1 MKKAEFKLGGMHC
14 ANCALTITKVLG
26 KLEGVKSANASF
38 ASEKAV
44 VEFDESLVGEKKI
57 ISVIEAAGYKA
68 LADEGHTRSGHGHA
82 DEPKSKEISELK
94 FSLLISI
101 VFSVPT
107 VLLGMFL
114 MDFPFRMPLLF
125 VFATIVQFGV
135 GWRFYSGAWKALKN
149 KTSNMDTL
157 IAIGTSAAYFYSV
170 ATILGFATEQYF
182 EISAILIT
190 FVLAGKYLEALV
202 KGRTGEAIKKLLNL
216 APKTA
221 IVIRNGKEIV
231 LPIEEVVIGDIIF
244 VKPGGKIPVDGTVV
258 EGESSIDQSML
269 TGESIPVEVGKGV
282 RVFAGSINKGGAFRF
297 RAEKVGKETVLA
309 GIVKIVAEAQASR
322 AEIQRFADRVSAYFV
337 PVVILI
343 ALFTFSVWYLIFAY
357 SFSFALL
364 ISVSVIVIA
373 CPCALGLATPTA
385 VIVGTGIGAQ
395 KGILI
400 KSAQALESAYKIN
413 TVVLDK
419 TGTLTEGKPKVTDF
433 IVFEKKKEKEALSFA
448 YSLEKNS
455 EHPLANAVVEYAD
468 GKKVPLLKIGKFKA
482 LHGSGIEG
490 FARNKKLFLGRAG
503 ANEKK
508 EVLQPLAAIE
518 NEGKTA
524 VILKAGGEAIAV
536 IGVADVLRK
545 NSASAVAELK
555 KLGLNVWL
563 ISGDNERVTSAIAK
577 KAGIEKYFSGVMPA
591 DKAAY
596 VKKLQSDGKMVA
608 MVGDGINDAPALA
621 QADVGIAIGA
631 GTDVAIEAGSIVL
644 MKSDPL
650 DISRAMK
657 LGRATMNKVKQNL
670 FWALI
675 YNVAGITVAA
685 GIFYPSF
692 GLLLSPAIAGGAM
705 ALSSVSVVSNALL
718 LKKVKL

>member
-14 ANCALTITKVLG
+14 ANCALTITKILG

-44 VEFDESLVGEKKI
+44 VEFDESLVDEKKI

-68 LADEGHTRSGHGHA
+68 IANEGYSHSGRDHA
-82 DEPKSKEISELK
+82 AEFKSKEISELK

-101 VFSVPT
+101 IFSVPT
-107 VLLGMFL
+107 VLLGMYL
-114 MDFPFRMPLLF
+114 MDFPFRMLLLF
-125 VFATIVQFGV
+125 AFTSVVQFGV
-135 GWRFYSGAWKALKN
+135 GWRFYSGAWKALEN

-157 IAIGTSAAYFYSV
+157 IAIGTSASYFYSV
-170 ATILGFATEQYF
+170 AALLGFATEQYF

-190 FVLAGKYLEALV
+190 FVIAGKYLEALV

-221 IVIRNGKEIV
+221 IVLRAGKEVV
-231 LPIEEVVIGDIIF
+231 LPIEEVVIGDIVF
-244 VKPGGKIPVDGTVV
+244 VKPGGKIPVDGFVV

-282 RVFAGSINKGGAFRF
+282 RIFAGSINKGGAFKF
-297 RAEKVGKETVLA
+297 RVKKVGKETVLA
-309 GIVKIVAEAQASR
+309 GIVKIVAEAQASK

-337 PVVILI
+337 PTVILI
-343 ALFTFSVWYLIFAY
+343 ALVAFFIWYFVLGQ

-385 VIVGTGIGAQ
+385 IIVGTGIGAQ

-400 KSAQALESAYKIN
+400 KNAQALESAYKIN

-419 TGTLTEGKPKVTDF
+419 TGTITEGKPEVVDF
-433 IVFEKKKEKEALSFA
+433 IVFEKQKAKEALSFA

-455 EHPLANAVVEYAD
+455 EHPLAGAIIGYAS
-468 GKKVPLLKIGKFKA
+468 KKKASLLKMQKFRAIHGVGVEGIIGK
-482 LHGSGIEG
+482 
-490 FARNKKLFLGRAG
+490 KKLFLGKAG
-503 ANEKK
+503 TNEGK
-508 EVLQPLAAIE
+508 EVLEALAAIE
-518 NEGKTA
+518 EEGKTA
-524 VILKAGGEAIAV
+524 VVLKENGETTAV

-545 NSASAVAELK
+545 NSASAIAELK
-555 KLGLNVWL
+555 KLGLEVWL
-563 ISGDNERVTSAIAK
+563 ISGDNERVTSAISK
-577 KAGIEKYFSGVMPA
+577 KVGIENYFSEVMPA
-591 DKAAY
+591 EKAEY
-596 VKKLQSDGKMVA
+596 VKKLQSEGKKVA

-621 QADVGIAIGA
+621 QADIGIAIGA

-644 MKSDPL
+644 MRSDPL
-650 DISRAMK
+650 DISRALK
-657 LGRATMNKVKQNL
+657 LGRATMDKIKQNL

-718 LKKVKL
+718 LKRVKL